1 MRKYETGFIL
11 SPELSEEEIRDF
23 LSGVRRF
30 IEDSKGLIIQE
41 EHWGRKALAYKI
53 GKFHEG
59 NYYFFFYEGEPFILK
74 ELERRFKQ
82 SEKVIRFLTVRLDD
96 YLKKVEKM
104 KRMEEKEKKKR
115 EGDSG
120 RSEIPFERLEEEE
133 GKNE

>member
-23 LSGVRRF
+23 LSGVRKF
-30 IEDSKGLIIQE
+30 IEDSKGLVIQE
-41 EHWGRKALAYKI
+41 EHWGRRDLAYKI

-59 NYYFFFYEGEPFILK
+59 NYYFFSYEGEPFIPK

-82 SEKVIRFLTVRLDD
+82 TEKVIRFLTVRMDD

-104 KRMEEKEKKKR
+104 KKIEEKKKEKKEGAR
-115 EGDSG
+115 EK
-120 RSEIPFERLEEEE
+120 SEISFEKLEEE
-133 GKNE
+133 GKDE

>member
-23 LSGVRRF
+23 LSGIRKF

-41 EHWGRKALAYKI
+41 EHWGRRKLAYKI

-59 NYYFFFYEGEPFILK
+59 NYYFFLYEGDPFVPK

-82 SEKVIRFLTVRLDD
+82 SEKVIRFLTVKMDD
-96 YLKKVEKM
+96 YLKKVEKLG
-104 KRMEEKEKKKR
+104 KKKEKKGEKKER
-115 EGDSG
+115 ESE
-120 RSEIPFERLEEEE
+120 RSEISFEKLEEE